1 MVTQKIVATP
11 PKSSIFL
18 TLTIRPGA
26 ESAVLDLLPGV
37 SGRTRSVGFRHPDL
51 DLLNVVGIGSDAW
64 DRLFPHAPKPKN
76 LHPFQE
82 LHGQPHRAPST
93 RGDLLFHI
101 RGRTPDMCFELAR
114 LLMVDFGPHVD
125 VEDEVHAF
133 KYFDERDLLGFV
145 DGTENPEDQDAY
157 DAVLVDDDPRF
168 AGGSYVHVQKYTH
181 DMSAWES
188 ISVEEQERVI
198 GRTKSD
204 DVEFSDDAKPSNSHL
219 ALNDVSDEDGNDLD
233 ILRYN
238 MAFGDFSSGDMGT
251 YFIGYA
257 KDPGV
262 TEQMLENMF
271 LGDPP
276 GNYDRIL
283 DFSTAQTGALFFV
296 PSIDLLDE
304 IDALAED
311 SPEPA
316 DEPEPSAPLSTNTE
330 SGDNP
335 HVGFTVGPLRD

>member
-26 ESAVLDLLPGV
+26 ESAVLSLLPGV

-51 DLLNVVGIGSDAW
+51 DLLNVVGIGSTAW
-64 DRLFPHAPKPKN
+64 DRLFPRGPRPKN
-76 LHPFQE
+76 LHSFEE
-82 LHGQPHRAPST
+82 LNGRPHHAPST
-93 RGDLLFHI
+93 PGDLLFHI

-114 LLMVDFGPHVD
+114 LIMADFGPYVD

-157 DAVLVDDDPRF
+157 DAVLIDDDPQF

-204 DVEFSDDAKPSNSHL
+204 DVEFSDDAKPTNSHL

-238 MAFGDFSSGDMGT
+238 MAFGDFSSGEMGT

-296 PSIDLLDE
+296 PSIDLLDD

-311 SPEPA
+311 APEPA
-316 DEPEPSAPLSTNTE
+316 DEPESSAPLSTDTE